1 MQAIVVYARLGAQPE
16 KQNFSVGKSVSR
28 ECVFVTM
35 CVTGNGL
42 MGFLAVDDSFSEESA
57 KI

>member
-28 ECVFVTM
+28 ESVFVIM

-42 MGFLAVDDSFSEESA
+42 MGFLAVGGCG
-57 KI
+57 